1 MDVRPNNILVDSIL
15 YVLVGVTIG
24 AAMAFVAGSFLWAA
38 ASIKTF
44 SNTAEML
51 TGGQVSRLL
60 PARFLIAAAGLILIL
75 RRMLGIR
82 RFHSPRETIAAV
94 HSDKPLDIK
103 GGLGSTLAAL
113 ISVGAGASVGQYGP
127 LVHFGGTVGA
137 AVAKALKTR
146 IPRETWIG
154 CGVAGAIA
162 AGFGVPLAAIV
173 FSHEV
178 VLRRFS
184 ISAIA
189 PISICAIT
197 AAMLSDQFQV
207 GGKPYFDGLVHS
219 LTMEFIPLLIL
230 SAPVF
235 AITAVLFMTL
245 LGKLMDKVDQLPNQ
259 PAWPLILAALLC
271 AFIGFWVP
279 GALGLGIDVVRD
291 FLSNSLPMAAVLILI
306 VTKLVLTVACVGTGI
321 HGGIYL
327 PSLFI
332 GAGVGC
338 LLGKAAA
345 TFGIASGA
353 GLSIAGMAAV
363 AAAVF
368 GAPISTVLI
377 IFEFTRSYEAA
388 LVSIIAVTICTLIS
402 HQLYAPSFFYRDV
415 GNTSS

>member
-1 MDVRPNNILVDSIL
+1 MAVKPSNIFVDSIL
-15 YVLVGVTIG
+15 YVVVGVTIG
-24 AAMAFVAGSFLWAA
+24 SVMAFAAGSFLWAA
-38 ASIKTF
+38 ASINTF
-44 SNTAEML
+44 SKTAETFIDGEL
-51 TGGQVSRLL
+51 PRLV
-60 PARFLIAAAGLILIL
+60 PAFFLLGSAGLILIL
-75 RRMLGIR
+75 RRALGIK

-94 HSDKPLDIK
+94 QSEKPLDIK

-113 ISVGAGASVGQYGP
+113 IAVGGGASVGQYGP

-137 AVAKALKTR
+137 AVAKAVKTR
-146 IPRETWIG
+146 IPGETWIG

-207 GGKPYFDGLVHS
+207 GGRPYFDGLVHS

-235 AITAVLFMTL
+235 AITAVLFMAL
-245 LGKLMDKVDQLPNQ
+245 LGKLTDKVDQLPNL

-271 AFIGFWVP
+271 ACVGLWVP
-279 GALGLGIDVVRD
+279 GALGLGIDVVQD
-291 FLSNSLPMAAVLILI
+291 FLSDSLPAAAVLILI
-306 VTKLVLTVACVGTGI
+306 AAKLVLTVACVGAGL

-327 PSLFI
+327 PSLFV

-338 LLGKAAA
+338 LLGKVA
-345 TFGIASGA
+345 TTLGIASGA

-402 HQLYAPSFFYRDV
+402 HQLYAPSFFDRDT
-415 GNTSS
+415 G

>member
-1 MDVRPNNILVDSIL
+1 MAVKPNNIFVDSIL
-15 YVLVGVTIG
+15 YVVVGVTIG
-24 AAMAFVAGSFLWAA
+24 SVMAFAAGSFLWAA
-38 ASIKTF
+38 ASINTF
-44 SNTAEML
+44 SKTAATFIDGEL
-51 TGGQVSRLL
+51 PRLV
-60 PARFLIAAAGLILIL
+60 PAFFLLGSAGLILIL
-75 RRMLGIR
+75 RRALGIK

-94 HSDKPLDIK
+94 QSEKPLDIK

-113 ISVGAGASVGQYGP
+113 IAVGGGASVGQYGP

-137 AVAKALKTR
+137 AVAKAVKTR
-146 IPRETWIG
+146 IPGETWIG

-207 GGKPYFDGLVHS
+207 GGRPYFDGLVHS

-235 AITAVLFMTL
+235 AITAVLFMAL
-245 LGKLMDKVDQLPNQ
+245 LGKLTDKVDQLPDL

-271 AFIGFWVP
+271 ACVGLWVP
-279 GALGLGIDVVRD
+279 GALGLGIDVVQD
-291 FLSNSLPMAAVLILI
+291 FLSDSLPAAAVLILI
-306 VTKLVLTVACVGTGI
+306 AAKLVLTVACVGAGL

-327 PSLFI
+327 PSLFM

-338 LLGKAAA
+338 LLGKVA
-345 TFGIASGA
+345 TTLGIASGA

-402 HQLYAPSFFYRDV
+402 HQLYAPSFFDRDT
-415 GNTSS
+415 G

>member
-1 MDVRPNNILVDSIL
+1 MAVKPNNIFVDSIL
-15 YVLVGVTIG
+15 YVVVGVTIG
-24 AAMAFVAGSFLWAA
+24 SVMAFAAGSFLWAA
-38 ASIKTF
+38 ASINTF
-44 SNTAEML
+44 SKTAETFIDGEL
-51 TGGQVSRLL
+51 PRLV
-60 PARFLIAAAGLILIL
+60 PAFFLLGSAGLILIL
-75 RRMLGIR
+75 RRALGIK

-94 HSDKPLDIK
+94 QSEKPLDIK

-113 ISVGAGASVGQYGP
+113 IAVGGGASVGQYGP

-137 AVAKALKTR
+137 AVAKAVKTR
-146 IPRETWIG
+146 IPGETWIG

-207 GGKPYFDGLVHS
+207 GGRPYFDGLVHS

-235 AITAVLFMTL
+235 AITAVLFMAL
-245 LGKLMDKVDQLPNQ
+245 LGKLIDKVDQLPNL

-271 AFIGFWVP
+271 AFVGLWVP
-279 GALGLGIDVVRD
+279 GALGLGIDVVQD
-291 FLSNSLPMAAVLILI
+291 FLSNSLPVAAVLILI
-306 VTKLVLTVACVGTGI
+306 VAKLVLTVACVGAGL

-327 PSLFI
+327 PSLFM

-338 LLGKAAA
+338 LLGKVAA
-345 TFGIASGA
+345 TLGIASGA

-402 HQLYAPSFFYRDV
+402 HQLYAPSFFDRDT
-415 GNTSS
+415 G

>member
-1 MDVRPNNILVDSIL
+1 MAVKPSNIFVDSIL
-15 YVLVGVTIG
+15 YVVVGVTIG
-24 AAMAFVAGSFLWAA
+24 SVMAFAAGSFLWAA
-38 ASIKTF
+38 ASINTF
-44 SNTAEML
+44 SKTAETFIDGEL
-51 TGGQVSRLL
+51 PRLV
-60 PARFLIAAAGLILIL
+60 PAFFLLGSAGLILIL
-75 RRMLGIR
+75 RRALGIK

-94 HSDKPLDIK
+94 QSEKPLDIK

-113 ISVGAGASVGQYGP
+113 IAVGGGASVGQYGP

-137 AVAKALKTR
+137 AVAKAVKTR
-146 IPRETWIG
+146 IPGETWIG

-184 ISAIA
+184 VSAIA

-207 GGKPYFDGLVHS
+207 GGRPHFDGLVHS

-235 AITAVLFMTL
+235 AITAVLFMAL
-245 LGKLMDKVDQLPNQ
+245 LGKLTDKVDQLPNL

-271 AFIGFWVP
+271 ACVGLWVP
-279 GALGLGIDVVRD
+279 GALGLGIDVVQN
-291 FLSNSLPMAAVLILI
+291 FLSDSLPAAAVLILI
-306 VTKLVLTVACVGTGI
+306 AAKLVLTVACVGAGL

-327 PSLFI
+327 PSLFM

-338 LLGKAAA
+338 LLGKVA
-345 TFGIASGA
+345 TTLGIASGA

-402 HQLYAPSFFYRDV
+402 HQLYAPSFFDRDT
-415 GNTSS
+415 G

>member
-1 MDVRPNNILVDSIL
+1 MAVKPNNIFVDSIL
-15 YVLVGVTIG
+15 YVVVGVTIG
-24 AAMAFVAGSFLWAA
+24 SVMAFAAGSFLWAA
-38 ASIKTF
+38 ASINTF
-44 SNTAEML
+44 SKTAETFIDGEL
-51 TGGQVSRLL
+51 PRLV
-60 PARFLIAAAGLILIL
+60 PAFFLLGSAGLILIL
-75 RRMLGIR
+75 RRALGIK

-94 HSDKPLDIK
+94 QSEKPLDIK

-113 ISVGAGASVGQYGP
+113 IAVGGGASVGQYGP

-137 AVAKALKTR
+137 AVAKAVKTR
-146 IPRETWIG
+146 IPGETWIG

-207 GGKPYFDGLVHS
+207 GGRPYFDGLVHS

-235 AITAVLFMTL
+235 AITAVLFMAL
-245 LGKLMDKVDQLPNQ
+245 LGKLTDKVDQLPNL

-271 AFIGFWVP
+271 ALVGLWVP
-279 GALGLGIDVVRD
+279 GALGLGIDVVQD
-291 FLSNSLPMAAVLILI
+291 FLSNSLPVAAVLILI
-306 VTKLVLTVACVGTGI
+306 VAKLVLTVACVGAGL

-338 LLGKAAA
+338 LLGKVAA
-345 TFGIASGA
+345 TLGIASGA

-402 HQLYAPSFFYRDV
+402 HQLYAPSFFDRDT
-415 GNTSS
+415 G

>member
-1 MDVRPNNILVDSIL
+1 MAVKPNNIFVDSIL
-15 YVLVGVTIG
+15 YVVVGVTIG
-24 AAMAFVAGSFLWAA
+24 SVMAFAAGSFLWAG
-38 ASIKTF
+38 ASINTF
-44 SNTAEML
+44 SKTVETFIDGEL
-51 TGGQVSRLL
+51 PRLV
-60 PARFLIAAAGLILIL
+60 PAFFLLGSAGLILIL
-75 RRMLGIR
+75 RRALGIK

-94 HSDKPLDIK
+94 QSEKPLDIK

-113 ISVGAGASVGQYGP
+113 IAVGGGASVGQYGP

-137 AVAKALKTR
+137 AVAKAVKTR
-146 IPRETWIG
+146 IPGETWIG

-207 GGKPYFDGLVHS
+207 GGRPYFDGLVHS

-235 AITAVLFMTL
+235 AITAVLFMVS
-245 LGKLMDKVDQLPNQ
+245 LGKLTDKVDQLPNL
-259 PAWPLILAALLC
+259 PAWPLIVAALLC
-271 AFIGFWVP
+271 ALVGLWVP
-279 GALGLGIDVVRD
+279 GALGLGIDVVQD
-291 FLSNSLPMAAVLILI
+291 FLSNSLPVAAVLILI
-306 VTKLVLTVACVGTGI
+306 AAKLVLTVACVGAGL

-338 LLGKAAA
+338 LLGKVAA
-345 TFGIASGA
+345 TLGIASGA

-402 HQLYAPSFFYRDV
+402 HQLYAPSFFDRDT
-415 GNTSS
+415 G

>member
-1 MDVRPNNILVDSIL
+1 MAVKPNNIFVDSIL
-15 YVLVGVTIG
+15 YVVVGVTIG
-24 AAMAFVAGSFLWAA
+24 SVMAFAAGSFLWAA
-38 ASIKTF
+38 ASINTF
-44 SNTAEML
+44 SKTLETFIDGEL
-51 TGGQVSRLL
+51 PRLV
-60 PARFLIAAAGLILIL
+60 PAFFLLGSAGLILIL
-75 RRMLGIR
+75 RRALGIK

-94 HSDKPLDIK
+94 QSEKPLDIK

-113 ISVGAGASVGQYGP
+113 IAVGGGASVGQYGP

-137 AVAKALKTR
+137 AVAKAVKTR
-146 IPRETWIG
+146 IPGETWIG

-207 GGKPYFDGLVHS
+207 GGRPYFDGLVHS

-235 AITAVLFMTL
+235 AITAVLFMAL
-245 LGKLMDKVDQLPNQ
+245 LGKLSDKVDQLPNL

-271 AFIGFWVP
+271 AFVGLWVP

-291 FLSNSLPMAAVLILI
+291 FLSNSLPVAAVLILI
-306 VTKLVLTVACVGTGI
+306 VAKLVLTVACVGAGL

-338 LLGKAAA
+338 LLGKVAA
-345 TFGIASGA
+345 TLGIASGA

-402 HQLYAPSFFYRDV
+402 HQLYAPSFFDRDT
-415 GNTSS
+415 G

>member
-1 MDVRPNNILVDSIL
+1 MAVKPNNIFVDSIL
-15 YVLVGVTIG
+15 YVVVGVTIG
-24 AAMAFVAGSFLWAA
+24 SVMAFAAGSFLWAG
-38 ASIKTF
+38 ASINTF
-44 SNTAEML
+44 SKTVETFIDGEL
-51 TGGQVSRLL
+51 PRLV
-60 PARFLIAAAGLILIL
+60 PAFFLLGSAGLILIL
-75 RRMLGIR
+75 RRALGIK

-94 HSDKPLDIK
+94 QSEKPLDIK

-113 ISVGAGASVGQYGP
+113 IAVGGGASVGQYGP

-137 AVAKALKTR
+137 AVAKAVKTR
-146 IPRETWIG
+146 IPGETWIG

-207 GGKPYFDGLVHS
+207 GGRPHFDGLVHS
-219 LTMEFIPLLIL
+219 FTMEFIPLLIL

-235 AITAVLFMTL
+235 AITAVLFMAL
-245 LGKLMDKVDQLPNQ
+245 LGKLTDKVDQLPNL
-259 PAWPLILAALLC
+259 PAWPLIVAALLC
-271 AFIGFWVP
+271 ALVGLWVP
-279 GALGLGIDVVRD
+279 GALGLGIDVVQD
-291 FLSNSLPMAAVLILI
+291 FLSNSLPVAAVLILI
-306 VTKLVLTVACVGTGI
+306 VAKLVLTVACVGAGL

-338 LLGKAAA
+338 LLGKVAA
-345 TFGIASGA
+345 TLGIASGA

-402 HQLYAPSFFYRDV
+402 HQLYAPSFFDRDT
-415 GNTSS
+415 G

>member
-1 MDVRPNNILVDSIL
+1 MAVKPNNIFVDSIL
-15 YVLVGVTIG
+15 YVVVGVTIG
-24 AAMAFVAGSFLWAA
+24 SVMAFAAGSFLWAA
-38 ASIKTF
+38 ASINTF
-44 SNTAEML
+44 SKTAETFIDGEL
-51 TGGQVSRLL
+51 PRLV
-60 PARFLIAAAGLILIL
+60 PAFFLLGSAGLILIL
-75 RRMLGIR
+75 RRALGIK

-94 HSDKPLDIK
+94 QSEKPLDIK

-113 ISVGAGASVGQYGP
+113 IAVGGGASVGQYGP

-137 AVAKALKTR
+137 AVAKAVKTR
-146 IPRETWIG
+146 IPGETWIG

-207 GGKPYFDGLVHS
+207 GGRPYFDGLVHS

-235 AITAVLFMTL
+235 AITAVLFMAL
-245 LGKLMDKVDQLPNQ
+245 LGKLTDKVDQLPNL

-271 AFIGFWVP
+271 ACVGLWVP
-279 GALGLGIDVVRD
+279 GALGLGIDVVQD
-291 FLSNSLPMAAVLILI
+291 FLSDSLPAAAVLILI
-306 VTKLVLTVACVGTGI
+306 AAKLVLTVACVGAGL

-327 PSLFI
+327 PSLFM

-338 LLGKAAA
+338 LLGKVA
-345 TFGIASGA
+345 TTLGIASGA

-402 HQLYAPSFFYRDV
+402 HQLYAPSFFDRDT
-415 GNTSS
+415 G

>member
-1 MDVRPNNILVDSIL
+1 MAVKPSNIFVDSIL
-15 YVLVGVTIG
+15 YVVVGVTIG
-24 AAMAFVAGSFLWAA
+24 SVMAFAAGSFLWAA
-38 ASIKTF
+38 ASINTF
-44 SNTAEML
+44 SKTAETFIDGEL
-51 TGGQVSRLL
+51 PRLV
-60 PARFLIAAAGLILIL
+60 PAFFLLGSAGLILIL
-75 RRMLGIR
+75 RRALGIK

-94 HSDKPLDIK
+94 QSEKPLDIK

-113 ISVGAGASVGQYGP
+113 IAVGGGASVGQYGP

-137 AVAKALKTR
+137 AVAKAVKTR
-146 IPRETWIG
+146 IPGETWIG

-184 ISAIA
+184 VPAIA

-207 GGKPYFDGLVHS
+207 GGRPYFDGLVHS
-219 LTMEFIPLLIL
+219 LTMEFIPLLIV

-235 AITAVLFMTL
+235 AITAVLFMAL
-245 LGKLMDKVDQLPNQ
+245 LGKLTDKVDQLPNL

-271 AFIGFWVP
+271 ACVGLWVP
-279 GALGLGIDVVRD
+279 GALGLGIDVVQD
-291 FLSNSLPMAAVLILI
+291 FLSDSLPAAAVLILI
-306 VTKLVLTVACVGTGI
+306 AAKLVLTVACVGAGL

-327 PSLFI
+327 PSLFM

-338 LLGKAAA
+338 LLGKVA
-345 TFGIASGA
+345 TTLGIASGA

-402 HQLYAPSFFYRDV
+402 HQLYAPSFFDRDT
-415 GNTSS
+415 G

>member
-1 MDVRPNNILVDSIL
+1 MAVKPNNIFVDSIL
-15 YVLVGVTIG
+15 YVVVGVTIG
-24 AAMAFVAGSFLWAA
+24 SVMAFAAGSFLWAA
-38 ASIKTF
+38 ASINTF
-44 SNTAEML
+44 SKTVETFIDGEL
-51 TGGQVSRLL
+51 PRLV
-60 PARFLIAAAGLILIL
+60 PAFFLLGSAGLILIL
-75 RRMLGIR
+75 RRALGIK

-94 HSDKPLDIK
+94 QSEKPLDIK

-113 ISVGAGASVGQYGP
+113 IAVGGGASVGQYGP

-137 AVAKALKTR
+137 AVAKAVKTR
-146 IPRETWIG
+146 IPGETWIG

-207 GGKPYFDGLVHS
+207 GGRPYFDGLVHS

-235 AITAVLFMTL
+235 AITAVLFMGL
-245 LGKLMDKVDQLPNQ
+245 LGKLTDKVDQLPNL

-271 AFIGFWVP
+271 ALVGLWVP
-279 GALGLGIDVVRD
+279 GALGLGIEVIQD
-291 FLSNSLPMAAVLILI
+291 FLSNSLSVAAVLILI
-306 VTKLVLTVACVGTGI
+306 VAKLVLTVACVGAGL

-338 LLGKAAA
+338 LLGKVAA
-345 TFGIASGA
+345 TLGIASGA

-402 HQLYAPSFFYRDV
+402 HQLYAPSVFDRDT
-415 GNTSS
+415 G

>member
-1 MDVRPNNILVDSIL
+1 MAVKPNNIFVDSIL
-15 YVLVGVTIG
+15 YVVVGVTIG
-24 AAMAFVAGSFLWAA
+24 SVMAFAAGSFLWAA
-38 ASIKTF
+38 ASINTF
-44 SNTAEML
+44 SKTAETFIDGEL
-51 TGGQVSRLL
+51 PRLV
-60 PARFLIAAAGLILIL
+60 PAFFLLGSAGLILIL
-75 RRMLGIR
+75 RRGLGIK

-94 HSDKPLDIK
+94 QSEKPLDIK

-113 ISVGAGASVGQYGP
+113 IAVGGGASVGQYGP

-137 AVAKALKTR
+137 AVAKAVKTR
-146 IPRETWIG
+146 IPGETWIG

-197 AAMLSDQFQV
+197 AAMLSDQFQI
-207 GGKPYFDGLVHS
+207 GGRPYFDGLVHS

-235 AITAVLFMTL
+235 AITAVLFMAL
-245 LGKLMDKVDQLPNQ
+245 LGKLTDKVDQLPNL

-271 AFIGFWVP
+271 AFVGLWVP
-279 GALGLGIDVVRD
+279 GALGLGIEVIQD
-291 FLSNSLPMAAVLILI
+291 FLSNSLPAAAVLILI
-306 VTKLVLTVACVGTGI
+306 VAKLVLTVACVGAGL

-327 PSLFI
+327 PSLFM

-338 LLGKAAA
+338 LLGKVA
-345 TFGIASGA
+345 TTLGIASGA

-377 IFEFTRSYEAA
+377 IFEFTHSYEAA

-402 HQLYAPSFFYRDV
+402 HQLYAPSFFDRDT
-415 GNTSS
+415 G

>member
-1 MDVRPNNILVDSIL
+1 MAVKPNNIFVDSIL
-15 YVLVGVTIG
+15 YVVVGVTIG
-24 AAMAFVAGSFLWAA
+24 SVMAFAAGSFLWAA
-38 ASIKTF
+38 ASINTF
-44 SNTAEML
+44 SKTVETFIDGEL
-51 TGGQVSRLL
+51 PRLV
-60 PARFLIAAAGLILIL
+60 PAFFLLGSAGLILIL
-75 RRMLGIR
+75 RRALGIK

-94 HSDKPLDIK
+94 QSEKPLDIK

-113 ISVGAGASVGQYGP
+113 IAVGGGASVGQYGP

-137 AVAKALKTR
+137 AVAKAVKTR
-146 IPRETWIG
+146 IPGETWIG

-207 GGKPYFDGLVHS
+207 GGRPYFDGLVHS

-235 AITAVLFMTL
+235 AITAVLFMAL
-245 LGKLMDKVDQLPNQ
+245 LGKLTDKVDQLPNL
-259 PAWPLILAALLC
+259 PGWPLIVAALLC
-271 AFIGFWVP
+271 ACVGLWVP
-279 GALGLGIDVVRD
+279 GALGLGIEVIQD
-291 FLSNSLPMAAVLILI
+291 FLSNSLSVAAVLILI
-306 VTKLVLTVACVGTGI
+306 AAKLVLTVACVGAGL

-327 PSLFI
+327 PSLFM

-338 LLGKAAA
+338 LLGKVA
-345 TFGIASGA
+345 TTLGIASGA

-402 HQLYAPSFFYRDV
+402 HQLYAPSFFDRDT
-415 GNTSS
+415 G

>member
-60 PARFLIAAAGLILIL
+60 PALFLIAAAGLILIL

-245 LGKLMDKVDQLPNQ
+245 LGKLMDKVDQLPNL

-402 HQLYAPSFFYRDV
+402 HQLYARSFFYRDV

>member
-1 MDVRPNNILVDSIL
+1 MAVKPNNIFVDSIL
-15 YVLVGVTIG
+15 YVVVGVTIG
-24 AAMAFVAGSFLWAA
+24 SVMAFAAGSFLWAA
-38 ASIKTF
+38 ASINTF
-44 SNTAEML
+44 SKTAETFIDGEL
-51 TGGQVSRLL
+51 PRLV
-60 PARFLIAAAGLILIL
+60 PAFFLLGSAGLILIL
-75 RRMLGIR
+75 RRALGIK

-94 HSDKPLDIK
+94 QSEKPLDIK

-113 ISVGAGASVGQYGP
+113 IAVGGGASVGQYGP

-137 AVAKALKTR
+137 AVAKAVKTR
-146 IPRETWIG
+146 IPGETWIG

-207 GGKPYFDGLVHS
+207 GGRPYFDGLVHS

-235 AITAVLFMTL
+235 AITAVLFMAL
-245 LGKLMDKVDQLPNQ
+245 LGKLTDKVDQLPNL

-271 AFIGFWVP
+271 ACVGLWVP
-279 GALGLGIDVVRD
+279 GALGLGIDVVQD
-291 FLSNSLPMAAVLILI
+291 FLSDSLPAAAVLILI
-306 VTKLVLTVACVGTGI
+306 AAKLVLTVACVGAGL

-327 PSLFI
+327 PSLFV

-338 LLGKAAA
+338 LLGKVA
-345 TFGIASGA
+345 TTLGIASGA

-402 HQLYAPSFFYRDV
+402 HQLYAPSFFDRDT
-415 GNTSS
+415 G

>member
-1 MDVRPNNILVDSIL
+1 MAVKPNNIFVDSIL
-15 YVLVGVTIG
+15 YVVVGVTIG
-24 AAMAFVAGSFLWAA
+24 SVMAFAAGSFLWAA
-38 ASIKTF
+38 ASINTF
-44 SNTAEML
+44 SKTVETFIDGEL
-51 TGGQVSRLL
+51 PRLV
-60 PARFLIAAAGLILIL
+60 PAFFLLGSAGLILIL
-75 RRMLGIR
+75 RRALGIK

-94 HSDKPLDIK
+94 QSEKPLDIK

-113 ISVGAGASVGQYGP
+113 IAVGGGASVGQYGP

-137 AVAKALKTR
+137 AVAKAVKTR
-146 IPRETWIG
+146 IPGETWIG

-207 GGKPYFDGLVHS
+207 GGRPYFDGLVHS

-235 AITAVLFMTL
+235 AITAVLFMAL
-245 LGKLMDKVDQLPNQ
+245 LGKLTDKVDQLPNL
-259 PAWPLILAALLC
+259 PAWPLIVAALLC
-271 AFIGFWVP
+271 ALVGLWVP
-279 GALGLGIDVVRD
+279 GALGLGIDVVQD
-291 FLSNSLPMAAVLILI
+291 FLSNSLPVAAVLILI
-306 VTKLVLTVACVGTGI
+306 AAKLVLTVACVGAGL

-338 LLGKAAA
+338 LLGKVAA
-345 TFGIASGA
+345 TLGIASGA

-402 HQLYAPSFFYRDV
+402 HQLYAPSFFDRDT
-415 GNTSS
+415 G

>member
-1 MDVRPNNILVDSIL
+1 MAVKPNNIFVDSIL
-15 YVLVGVTIG
+15 YVVVGVTIG
-24 AAMAFVAGSFLWAA
+24 SVMAFAAGSFLWAA
-38 ASIKTF
+38 ASINTF
-44 SNTAEML
+44 SKTVETFIDGEL
-51 TGGQVSRLL
+51 PRLV
-60 PARFLIAAAGLILIL
+60 PAFFLLGSAGLILIL
-75 RRMLGIR
+75 RRALGIK

-94 HSDKPLDIK
+94 QSEKPLDIK

-113 ISVGAGASVGQYGP
+113 IAVGGGASVGQYGP

-137 AVAKALKTR
+137 AVAKAVKTR
-146 IPRETWIG
+146 IPGETWIG

-184 ISAIA
+184 VSAIA

-207 GGKPYFDGLVHS
+207 GGRPYFDGLVHS

-235 AITAVLFMTL
+235 AITAVLFMAL
-245 LGKLMDKVDQLPNQ
+245 LGKLTDKVDQLPNL
-259 PAWPLILAALLC
+259 PGWPLIVAALLC
-271 AFIGFWVP
+271 ACVGLWVP
-279 GALGLGIDVVRD
+279 GALGLGIDVVQD
-291 FLSNSLPMAAVLILI
+291 FLSNSLPVAAVLILI
-306 VTKLVLTVACVGTGI
+306 VAKLVLTVACVGAGL

-338 LLGKAAA
+338 LLGKVAA
-345 TFGIASGA
+345 TLGIASGA

-402 HQLYAPSFFYRDV
+402 HQLYAPSFFDRDT
-415 GNTSS
+415 G

>member
-1 MDVRPNNILVDSIL
+1 MAVKPNNIFVDSIL
-15 YVLVGVTIG
+15 YVVVGVTIG
-24 AAMAFVAGSFLWAA
+24 SVMAFAAGSFLWAG
-38 ASIKTF
+38 ASINTF
-44 SNTAEML
+44 SKTAETFIDGEL
-51 TGGQVSRLL
+51 PRLV
-60 PARFLIAAAGLILIL
+60 PAFFLLGSAGLILIL
-75 RRMLGIR
+75 RRALGIK

-94 HSDKPLDIK
+94 QSEKPLDIK

-113 ISVGAGASVGQYGP
+113 IAVGGGASVGQYGP

-137 AVAKALKTR
+137 AVAKAVKTR
-146 IPRETWIG
+146 IPGETWIG

-184 ISAIA
+184 VSAIA

-207 GGKPYFDGLVHS
+207 GGRPHFDGLVHS

-235 AITAVLFMTL
+235 AITAVLFMAL
-245 LGKLMDKVDQLPNQ
+245 LGKLTDKVDQLPNL

-271 AFIGFWVP
+271 ACVGLWVP
-279 GALGLGIDVVRD
+279 GALGLGIDVVQD
-291 FLSNSLPMAAVLILI
+291 FLSDSLPAAAVLILI
-306 VTKLVLTVACVGTGI
+306 AAKLVLTVACVGAGL

-327 PSLFI
+327 PSLFV

-338 LLGKAAA
+338 LLGKVA
-345 TFGIASGA
+345 TTLGIASGA

-402 HQLYAPSFFYRDV
+402 HQLYAPSFFDRDT
-415 GNTSS
+415 G

>member
-1 MDVRPNNILVDSIL
+1 MAVKPNNIFVDSIL
-15 YVLVGVTIG
+15 YVVVGVTIG
-24 AAMAFVAGSFLWAA
+24 SVMAFAAGSFLWAA
-38 ASIKTF
+38 ASINTF
-44 SNTAEML
+44 SKTAETFIDGEL
-51 TGGQVSRLL
+51 PRLV
-60 PARFLIAAAGLILIL
+60 PAFFLLGSAGLILIL
-75 RRMLGIR
+75 RRALGIK

-94 HSDKPLDIK
+94 QSEKPLDIK

-113 ISVGAGASVGQYGP
+113 IAVGGGASVGQYGP

-137 AVAKALKTR
+137 AVAKAVKTR
-146 IPRETWIG
+146 IPGETWIG

-207 GGKPYFDGLVHS
+207 GGRPYFDGLVHS

-235 AITAVLFMTL
+235 AITAVLFMAL
-245 LGKLMDKVDQLPNQ
+245 LGKLTDKVDQLPNL

-271 AFIGFWVP
+271 ACVGLWVP
-279 GALGLGIDVVRD
+279 GALGLGIDVVQN
-291 FLSNSLPMAAVLILI
+291 FLSDSLPAAAVLILI
-306 VTKLVLTVACVGTGI
+306 AAKLVLTVACVGAGL

-327 PSLFI
+327 PSLFM

-338 LLGKAAA
+338 LLGKVA
-345 TFGIASGA
+345 TTLGIASGA

-402 HQLYAPSFFYRDV
+402 HQLYAPSFFDRDT
-415 GNTSS
+415 G

>member
-1 MDVRPNNILVDSIL
+1 MAVKPNNIFVDSIL
-15 YVLVGVTIG
+15 YVVVGVTIG
-24 AAMAFVAGSFLWAA
+24 SVMAFAAGSFLWAG
-38 ASIKTF
+38 ASINTF
-44 SNTAEML
+44 SKTVETFIDGEL
-51 TGGQVSRLL
+51 PRLV
-60 PARFLIAAAGLILIL
+60 PAFFLLGSAGLILIL
-75 RRMLGIR
+75 RRALGIK

-94 HSDKPLDIK
+94 QSEKPLDIK

-113 ISVGAGASVGQYGP
+113 IAVGGGASVGQYGP

-137 AVAKALKTR
+137 AVAKAVKTR
-146 IPRETWIG
+146 IPGETWIG

-207 GGKPYFDGLVHS
+207 GGRPYFDGLVHS

-235 AITAVLFMTL
+235 AITAVLFMAL
-245 LGKLMDKVDQLPNQ
+245 LGKLTDKVDQLPNL
-259 PAWPLILAALLC
+259 PAWPLIVAALLC
-271 AFIGFWVP
+271 ALVGLWVP
-279 GALGLGIDVVRD
+279 GALGLGIDVVQD
-291 FLSNSLPMAAVLILI
+291 FLSNSLPVAAVLILI
-306 VTKLVLTVACVGTGI
+306 VAKLVLTVACVGAGL

-338 LLGKAAA
+338 LLGKVAA
-345 TFGIASGA
+345 TLGIASGA

-402 HQLYAPSFFYRDV
+402 HQLYAPSFFDRDT
-415 GNTSS
+415 G

>member
-1 MDVRPNNILVDSIL
+1 MAVKPNNIFVDSIL
-15 YVLVGVTIG
+15 YVVVGVTIG
-24 AAMAFVAGSFLWAA
+24 SVMAFAAGSFLWAA
-38 ASIKTF
+38 ASINTF
-44 SNTAEML
+44 SKTAETFIDGEL
-51 TGGQVSRLL
+51 PRLV
-60 PARFLIAAAGLILIL
+60 PAFFLLGSAGLILIL
-75 RRMLGIR
+75 RRALGIK

-94 HSDKPLDIK
+94 QSEKPLDIK

-113 ISVGAGASVGQYGP
+113 IAVGGGASVGQYGP

-137 AVAKALKTR
+137 VVAKAVKTR
-146 IPRETWIG
+146 IPGETWIG

-184 ISAIA
+184 VSAIA

-197 AAMLSDQFQV
+197 AAMLSDRFQV
-207 GGKPYFDGLVHS
+207 GGRPHFDGLVLS

-235 AITAVLFMTL
+235 AITAVLFMAL
-245 LGKLMDKVDQLPNQ
+245 LGKLTDKVDQLPNL

-271 AFIGFWVP
+271 ACVGLWVP
-279 GALGLGIDVVRD
+279 GALGLGIDVVQN
-291 FLSNSLPMAAVLILI
+291 FLSDSLPAAAVLILI
-306 VTKLVLTVACVGTGI
+306 AAKLVLTVACVGAGL

-327 PSLFI
+327 PSLFM

-338 LLGKAAA
+338 LLGKVA
-345 TFGIASGA
+345 TTLGIASGA

-402 HQLYAPSFFYRDV
+402 HQLYAPSFFDRDT
-415 GNTSS
+415 G

>member
-1 MDVRPNNILVDSIL
+1 MAVKPNNIFVDSIL
-15 YVLVGVTIG
+15 YVVVGVTIG
-24 AAMAFVAGSFLWAA
+24 SVMAFAAGSFLWAA
-38 ASIKTF
+38 ASINTF
-44 SNTAEML
+44 SKTAETFIDGEL
-51 TGGQVSRLL
+51 PRLV
-60 PARFLIAAAGLILIL
+60 PVFFLLGSAGLILIL
-75 RRMLGIR
+75 RRALGIK

-94 HSDKPLDIK
+94 QSEKPLDIK

-113 ISVGAGASVGQYGP
+113 IAVGGGASVGQYGP

-137 AVAKALKTR
+137 AVAKAVKTR
-146 IPRETWIG
+146 IPGETWIG

-184 ISAIA
+184 VSAIA

-207 GGKPYFDGLVHS
+207 GGRPHFDGLVHS

-235 AITAVLFMTL
+235 AITAVLFMAL
-245 LGKLMDKVDQLPNQ
+245 LGKLTDKVDQLPNL

-271 AFIGFWVP
+271 ACVGLWVP
-279 GALGLGIDVVRD
+279 GALGLGIDVVQD
-291 FLSNSLPMAAVLILI
+291 FLSDSLPAAAVLILI
-306 VTKLVLTVACVGTGI
+306 AAKLVLTVACVGAGL

-327 PSLFI
+327 PSLFV

-338 LLGKAAA
+338 LLGKVA
-345 TFGIASGA
+345 TTLGIASGA

-402 HQLYAPSFFYRDV
+402 HQLYAPSFFDRDT
-415 GNTSS
+415 G

>member
-1 MDVRPNNILVDSIL
+1 MAVKPNNIFVDSIL
-15 YVLVGVTIG
+15 YVVVGVTIG
-24 AAMAFVAGSFLWAA
+24 SVMAFAAGSFLWAA
-38 ASIKTF
+38 ASINTF
-44 SNTAEML
+44 SKTAETFIDGEL
-51 TGGQVSRLL
+51 PRLV
-60 PARFLIAAAGLILIL
+60 PAFFLFGSAGLILIL
-75 RRMLGIR
+75 RRALGIK

-94 HSDKPLDIK
+94 QSEKPLDIK

-113 ISVGAGASVGQYGP
+113 IAVGGGASVGQYGP

-137 AVAKALKTR
+137 AVAKAVKTR
-146 IPRETWIG
+146 IPGETWIG

-189 PISICAIT
+189 PISICAFT

-207 GGKPYFDGLVHS
+207 GGRPYFDGLVHS

-235 AITAVLFMTL
+235 AITAVLFMAL
-245 LGKLMDKVDQLPNQ
+245 LGKLTDKVDQLPNL

-271 AFIGFWVP
+271 ACVGLWVP
-279 GALGLGIDVVRD
+279 GALGLGIDVVQN
-291 FLSNSLPMAAVLILI
+291 FLSDSLPAAAVLILI
-306 VTKLVLTVACVGTGI
+306 AAKLVLTVACVGAGL

-327 PSLFI
+327 PSLFV

-338 LLGKAAA
+338 LLGKVA
-345 TFGIASGA
+345 TTLGIASGA

-402 HQLYAPSFFYRDV
+402 HQLYAPSFFDRDT
-415 GNTSS
+415 G

>member
-1 MDVRPNNILVDSIL
+1 MAVKPSNIFVDSIL
-15 YVLVGVTIG
+15 YVVVGVTIG
-24 AAMAFVAGSFLWAA
+24 SVMAFAAGSFLWAA
-38 ASIKTF
+38 ASINTF
-44 SNTAEML
+44 SKTAETFIDGEL
-51 TGGQVSRLL
+51 PRLV
-60 PARFLIAAAGLILIL
+60 PAFFLLGSAGLILIL
-75 RRMLGIR
+75 RRALGIK

-94 HSDKPLDIK
+94 QSEKPLDIK

-113 ISVGAGASVGQYGP
+113 IAVGGGASVGQYGP

-137 AVAKALKTR
+137 VVAKAVKTR
-146 IPRETWIG
+146 IPGETWIG

-184 ISAIA
+184 VSAIA

-207 GGKPYFDGLVHS
+207 GGRPYFDGLVHS

-235 AITAVLFMTL
+235 AITAVLFMAL
-245 LGKLMDKVDQLPNQ
+245 LGKLTDKVDQLPNL

-271 AFIGFWVP
+271 ACVGLWVP
-279 GALGLGIDVVRD
+279 GALGLGIDVVQD
-291 FLSNSLPMAAVLILI
+291 FLSDSLPAAAVLILI
-306 VTKLVLTVACVGTGI
+306 AAKLVLTVACVGAGL

-327 PSLFI
+327 PSLFM

-338 LLGKAAA
+338 LLGKVA
-345 TFGIASGA
+345 TTLGIASGA

-388 LVSIIAVTICTLIS
+388 LVSIIAVTICTMIS
-402 HQLYAPSFFYRDV
+402 HQLYAPSFFDRDT
-415 GNTSS
+415 G

>member
-1 MDVRPNNILVDSIL
+1 MAVKPNNIFVDSIL
-15 YVLVGVTIG
+15 YVVVGVTIG
-24 AAMAFVAGSFLWAA
+24 SVMAFAAGSFLWAA
-38 ASIKTF
+38 ASINTF
-44 SNTAEML
+44 SKTAETFIDGEL
-51 TGGQVSRLL
+51 PRLV
-60 PARFLIAAAGLILIL
+60 PAFFLLGSAGLILIL
-75 RRMLGIR
+75 RRALGIK

-94 HSDKPLDIK
+94 QSEKPLDIK

-113 ISVGAGASVGQYGP
+113 IAVGGGASVGQYGP

-137 AVAKALKTR
+137 AVAKAVKTR
-146 IPRETWIG
+146 IPGETWIG

-184 ISAIA
+184 VPAIA

-207 GGKPYFDGLVHS
+207 GGRPYFDGLVHS

-235 AITAVLFMTL
+235 AITAVLFMAL
-245 LGKLMDKVDQLPNQ
+245 LGKLTDKVDQLPNL

-271 AFIGFWVP
+271 ACVGLWVP
-279 GALGLGIDVVRD
+279 GALGLGIDVVQN
-291 FLSNSLPMAAVLILI
+291 FLSDSLPAAAVLILI
-306 VTKLVLTVACVGTGI
+306 AAKLVLTVACVGAGL

-327 PSLFI
+327 PSLFM

-338 LLGKAAA
+338 LLGKVA
-345 TFGIASGA
+345 TTLGIASGA

-402 HQLYAPSFFYRDV
+402 HQLYAPSFFDRDT
-415 GNTSS
+415 G

>member
-1 MDVRPNNILVDSIL
+1 MGVKPNNIFVDSIL
-15 YVLVGVTIG
+15 YIVVGVSIG
-24 AAMAFVAGSFLWAA
+24 SVMAFAAGSFLWAA
-38 ASIKTF
+38 ASFNSF
-44 SNTAEML
+44 SDTAETL
-51 TGGQVSRLL
+51 IGGQWSHLV
-60 PARFLIAAAGLILIL
+60 PTFFLIVAAGLILIL
-75 RRMLGIR
+75 RRAFGIK

-94 HSDKPLDIK
+94 QSEKPFDIK
-103 GGLGSTLAAL
+103 GGLAATLAAL
-113 ISVGAGASVGQYGP
+113 ISVGGGASVGQYGP

-137 AVAKALKTR
+137 AVAKAVKTR

-189 PISICAIT
+189 PISICAMT
-197 AAMLSDQFQV
+197 AAMLSEQFQV
-207 GGKPYFDGLVHS
+207 GGRPYFDGLVDG
-219 LTMEFIPLLIL
+219 LTMEFLPLLVL

-245 LGKLMDKVDQLPNQ
+245 LGKVMDKVDQLPNL
-259 PAWPLILAALLC
+259 PAWPLIVAVLLC
-271 AFIGFWVP
+271 AFVGFWVP
-279 GALGLGIDVVRD
+279 DALGLGLDVVQD
-291 FLSNSLPMAAVLILI
+291 FLSNSLPMAAVLILV
-306 VTKLVLTVACVGTGI
+306 VTKLMLTVACVRTGL

-327 PSLFI
+327 PSLFM
-332 GAGVGC
+332 GAGLGC
-338 LLGKAAA
+338 VLGKVAA

-402 HQLYAPSFFYRDV
+402 HRLYAPSFFDRDAKEAS
-415 GNTSS
+415 G

>member
-1 MDVRPNNILVDSIL
+1 MAVKPNNIFVDSIL
-15 YVLVGVTIG
+15 YVVVGVTIG
-24 AAMAFVAGSFLWAA
+24 SVMAFAAGSFLWAG
-38 ASIKTF
+38 ASINTF
-44 SNTAEML
+44 SKTVETFIDGELPRRVPAFF
-51 TGGQVSRLL
+51 LL
-60 PARFLIAAAGLILIL
+60 GSAGLILIL
-75 RRMLGIR
+75 RRALGIK

-94 HSDKPLDIK
+94 QSEKPLDIK

-113 ISVGAGASVGQYGP
+113 IAVGGGASVGQYGP

-137 AVAKALKTR
+137 AVAKAVKTR
-146 IPRETWIG
+146 IPGETWIG

-207 GGKPYFDGLVHS
+207 GGRPYFDGLVHS

-235 AITAVLFMTL
+235 AITAVLFMAS
-245 LGKLMDKVDQLPNQ
+245 LGKLTDKVDQLPNL
-259 PAWPLILAALLC
+259 PAWPLIVAALLC
-271 AFIGFWVP
+271 ALVGLWVP
-279 GALGLGIDVVRD
+279 GALGLGIDVVQD
-291 FLSNSLPMAAVLILI
+291 FLSNSLPVAAVLILI
-306 VTKLVLTVACVGTGI
+306 AAKLVLTVACVGAGL

-338 LLGKAAA
+338 LLGKVAA
-345 TFGIASGA
+345 TLGIASGA

-388 LVSIIAVTICTLIS
+388 LVSIIAVAICTLIS
-402 HQLYAPSFFYRDV
+402 HQLYAPSFFDRDT
-415 GNTSS
+415 G

>member
-1 MDVRPNNILVDSIL
+1 MAVKPNNIFVDSIL
-15 YVLVGVTIG
+15 YVVVGVSIG
-24 AAMAFVAGSFLWAA
+24 SVMAFAAGSFLWAG
-38 ASIKTF
+38 ASINTF
-44 SNTAEML
+44 SKTLEKFIDGEL
-51 TGGQVSRLL
+51 PRLV
-60 PARFLIAAAGLILIL
+60 PAFFLLGSAGLILIL
-75 RRMLGIR
+75 RRTLGIK

-94 HSDKPLDIK
+94 QSEKPLDIK

-113 ISVGAGASVGQYGP
+113 IAVGGGASVGQYGP

-137 AVAKALKTR
+137 AVAKAVKTR
-146 IPRETWIG
+146 IPGETWIG

-207 GGKPYFDGLVHS
+207 GGRPYFDGLVHS

-235 AITAVLFMTL
+235 AITAVLFMAL
-245 LGKLMDKVDQLPNQ
+245 LGKLTDKVDQLPNL

-271 AFIGFWVP
+271 ALVGLWVP
-279 GALGLGIDVVRD
+279 GALGLGIEVIQD
-291 FLSNSLPMAAVLILI
+291 FLSNSLSVAAVLILI
-306 VTKLVLTVACVGTGI
+306 AAKLVLTVACVGAGL

-327 PSLFI
+327 PSLFM

-338 LLGKAAA
+338 LLGKVAA
-345 TFGIASGA
+345 TLGIASGA

-402 HQLYAPSFFYRDV
+402 HQLYAPSFFDRDT
-415 GNTSS
+415 G

>member
-1 MDVRPNNILVDSIL
+1 MAVKPNNIFVDSIL
-15 YVLVGVTIG
+15 YVVVGVTIG
-24 AAMAFVAGSFLWAA
+24 SVMAFAAGSFLWAA
-38 ASIKTF
+38 ASINTF
-44 SNTAEML
+44 SKTAETFIDGEL
-51 TGGQVSRLL
+51 PRLV
-60 PARFLIAAAGLILIL
+60 PAFFLLGSAGLILIL
-75 RRMLGIR
+75 RRALGIK

-94 HSDKPLDIK
+94 QSEKPLDIK

-113 ISVGAGASVGQYGP
+113 IAVGGGASVGQYGP

-137 AVAKALKTR
+137 AVAKAVKTR
-146 IPRETWIG
+146 IPGETWIG

-184 ISAIA
+184 VPAIA

-207 GGKPYFDGLVHS
+207 GGRPHFDGLVHS

-235 AITAVLFMTL
+235 AITAVLFMAL
-245 LGKLMDKVDQLPNQ
+245 LGKLTDKVDQLPNL

-271 AFIGFWVP
+271 ACVGLWVP
-279 GALGLGIDVVRD
+279 GALGLGIDVVQD
-291 FLSNSLPMAAVLILI
+291 FLSDSLPAAAVLILI
-306 VTKLVLTVACVGTGI
+306 AAKLVLTVACVGAGL

-327 PSLFI
+327 PSLFM

-338 LLGKAAA
+338 LLGKVA
-345 TFGIASGA
+345 TTLGIASGA

-402 HQLYAPSFFYRDV
+402 HQLYAPSFFDRDT
-415 GNTSS
+415 G

>member
-1 MDVRPNNILVDSIL
+1 MAVRPNNIVFDSIL
-15 YVLVGVTIG
+15 YVVVGVTIG
-24 AAMAFVAGSFLWAA
+24 SVMAFAAGSFLWAA
-38 ASIKTF
+38 DSFNTF
-44 SNTAEML
+44 SDNAETLMGRRWSGL
-51 TGGQVSRLL
+51 V
-60 PARFLIAAAGLILIL
+60 PALFLIVAAGLIVIL
-75 RRMLGIR
+75 RRTLGIK

-113 ISVGAGASVGQYGP
+113 IAVGGGAPVGQYGP
-127 LVHFGGTVGA
+127 LVHFGGTIGA
-137 AVAKALKTR
+137 AVAKAVKTR
-146 IPRETWIG
+146 IPGETWIG

-207 GGKPYFDGLVHS
+207 GGRPYFDGLVHS
-219 LTMEFIPLLIL
+219 LTIEFIPLLIV

-245 LGKLMDKVDQLPNQ
+245 LGKLTDKVDQLPNLS
-259 PAWPLILAALLC
+259 AWPLILAALLC
-271 AFIGFWVP
+271 AFVGFWVP

-291 FLSNSLPMAAVLILI
+291 FLSNSLPVVAVLILI

-327 PSLFI
+327 PSLFM

-345 TFGIASGA
+345 TLGIASSA

-363 AAAVF
+363 SAAVF

-388 LVSIIAVTICTLIS
+388 LVSIVAVTICTLIS
-402 HQLYAPSFFYRDV
+402 HQLYAPSFFDRDA
-415 GNTSS
+415 GKTAR

>member
-1 MDVRPNNILVDSIL
+1 MAVKPSNIFVDSIL
-15 YVLVGVTIG
+15 YVVVGVTIG
-24 AAMAFVAGSFLWAA
+24 SVMAFAAGSFLWAA
-38 ASIKTF
+38 ASINTF
-44 SNTAEML
+44 SKTAETFIDGEL
-51 TGGQVSRLL
+51 PRLV
-60 PARFLIAAAGLILIL
+60 PAFFLLGSAGLILIL
-75 RRMLGIR
+75 RRALGIK

-94 HSDKPLDIK
+94 QSEKPLDIK

-113 ISVGAGASVGQYGP
+113 IAVGGGASVGQYGP

-137 AVAKALKTR
+137 AVAKAVKTR
-146 IPRETWIG
+146 IPGETWIG

-184 ISAIA
+184 VSAIA

-207 GGKPYFDGLVHS
+207 GGRPYFDGLVHS
-219 LTMEFIPLLIL
+219 LTMEFIPLLIV

-235 AITAVLFMTL
+235 AITAVLFMAL
-245 LGKLMDKVDQLPNQ
+245 LGKLTDKVDQLPNL

-271 AFIGFWVP
+271 ACVGLWVP
-279 GALGLGIDVVRD
+279 GALGLGIDVVQD
-291 FLSNSLPMAAVLILI
+291 FLSDSLPAAAVLILI
-306 VTKLVLTVACVGTGI
+306 AAKLVLTVACVGAGL

-327 PSLFI
+327 PSLFV

-338 LLGKAAA
+338 LLGKVA
-345 TFGIASGA
+345 TTLGIASGA

-402 HQLYAPSFFYRDV
+402 HQLYAPSFFDRDT
-415 GNTSS
+415 G

>member
-1 MDVRPNNILVDSIL
+1 MAVKPNNIFVDSIL
-15 YVLVGVTIG
+15 YVVVGVTIG
-24 AAMAFVAGSFLWAA
+24 SVMAFAAGSFLWAA
-38 ASIKTF
+38 ASINTF
-44 SNTAEML
+44 SKTAETFIDGEL
-51 TGGQVSRLL
+51 PRLV
-60 PARFLIAAAGLILIL
+60 PAFFLLGSAGLILIL
-75 RRMLGIR
+75 RRALGIK

-94 HSDKPLDIK
+94 QSEKPLDIK

-113 ISVGAGASVGQYGP
+113 IAVGGGASVGQYGP

-137 AVAKALKTR
+137 AVAKAIKTR
-146 IPRETWIG
+146 IPGETWIG

-184 ISAIA
+184 VPAIA

-207 GGKPYFDGLVHS
+207 GGRPHFDGLVHS

-235 AITAVLFMTL
+235 AITAVLFMAL
-245 LGKLMDKVDQLPNQ
+245 LGKLTDKVDQLPNL

-271 AFIGFWVP
+271 ACVGLWVP
-279 GALGLGIDVVRD
+279 GALGLGIDVVQN
-291 FLSNSLPMAAVLILI
+291 FLSDSLPAAAVLILI
-306 VTKLVLTVACVGTGI
+306 AAKLVLTVACVGAGL

-327 PSLFI
+327 PSLFM

-338 LLGKAAA
+338 LLGKVA
-345 TFGIASGA
+345 TTLGIASGA

-402 HQLYAPSFFYRDV
+402 HQLYAPSFFDRDT
-415 GNTSS
+415 G